1 MSNLEFRS
9 ISEEDYRKFWDKSE
23 QKCFLSAPEIGHL
36 RDNVKLLFYGV
47 FKSGKLV
54 AAAMVRGSR
63 TLGSYEFY
71 APRGILVDYSDFE
84 VLKFFVMNL
93 KKELKKEGGYL
104 LRIEPNVEKVERDI
118 DGNEVPDGYS
128 NLNAISNLKTLG
140 FRQKKYVE
148 GLSQITWEFVLPVK
162 GKTEEELISAM
173 KPNTRRLI
181 AQVETLG
188 IEFKELKRE
197 ELGEFYKVEMETASR
212 KEFKARDLE
221 YFERIYDLFVPSGKA
236 KFISAVIN
244 PKKCIERLKDMQKKI
259 LAEVPETT
267 REKKEHAEAIES
279 IAARIK
285 KAEEI
290 FAGVSEDEVT
300 LSSGL
305 FFFMKPEILH
315 LAGGNVSRYFKLGGQ
330 YLMQW
335 EMIKRA
341 LSGGY
346 DRYNFYGIPENVN
359 KHPENY
365 GVYEFKRGFSG
376 KVVELIGEF
385 ELVIDAPKM
394 KMIRALK
401 KLKRI
406 I

>member
-1 MSNLEFRS
+1 M
-9 ISEEDYRKFWDKSE
+9 
-23 QKCFLSAPEIGHL
+23 
-36 RDNVKLLFYGV
+36 
-47 FKSGKLV
+47 
-54 AAAMVRGSR
+54 
-63 TLGSYEFY
+63 
-71 APRGILVDYSDFE
+71 
-84 VLKFFVMNL
+84 
-93 KKELKKEGGYL
+93 
-104 LRIEPNVEKVERDI
+104 
-118 DGNEVPDGYS
+118 
-128 NLNAISNLKTLG
+128 
-140 FRQKKYVE
+140 
-148 GLSQITWEFVLPVK
+148 PVK

-221 YFERIYDLFVPSGKA
+221 YFERIYDLFVPNGKA

-244 PKKCIERLKDMQKKI
+244 PKKCIECLKDMQKKI

-285 KAEEI
+285 KTEEI
-290 FAGVSEDEVT
+290 FADVSEEEVT

-341 LSGGY
+341 LHGGY
-346 DRYNFYGIPENVN
+346 DRYNFYGIPEKINT
-359 KHPENY
+359 HPENY

-394 KMIRALK
+394 KMIQALK
-401 KLKRI
+401 KLKRLI
-406 I
+406 